1 MKLHYLFPALLL
13 AGCASSHPTAVDVGP
28 GPLPQKHNVSDPA
41 SIRTPEQVKAYPVG
55 RYEDPN
61 DPDVMHEGHTV
72 YRAETSPEWDTDPNE
87 PTSLPLGPGEMATA
101 DPAQEHT
108 ALTAE
113 LEQRLKQED
122 QLLQTTYE
130 QNERLAQEI
139 KTLQDEQP
147 HVRLSVPDPQC
158 HGLRTLSIHQSCETA
173 GPSHSRGDGLV
184 SGLRCS
190 RHPGSHCEQ
199 IAQATRQSSAE
210 RRTLLCRKRSGPT
223 SA

>member
-13 AGCASSHPTAVDVGP
+13 VGCATSNPPTVNVSP
-28 GPLPQKHNVSDPA
+28 GPLPQKHHVPDTA
-41 SIRTPEQVKAYPVG
+41 SVRTPEQLKAYPVG

-72 YRAETSPEWDTDPNE
+72 YRTESSPDWDTDPNQ

-101 DPAQEHT
+101 DPIRQHV

-130 QNERLAQEI
+130 QNQKLAEQI
-139 KTLQDEQP
+139 KTLEDEVP
-147 HVRLSVPDPQC
+147 HVRLAVPDPQPAP
-158 HGLRTLSIHQSCETA
+158 Q
-173 GPSHSRGDGLV
+173 PSVPPS
-184 SGLRCS
+184 
-190 RHPGSHCEQ
+190 Q
-199 IAQATRQSSAE
+199 
-210 RRTLLCRKRSGPT
+210 PT
-223 SA
+223 TQTDSPSQPPPVTTTPPPAKSWISWLWPSNNKPTQKTK

>member
-1 MKLHYLFPALLL
+1 LN
-13 AGCASSHPTAVDVGP
+13 VGA
-28 GPLPQKHNVSDPA
+28 GPLPQKHDVSDPA
-41 SIRTPEQVKAYPVG
+41 SVRTPEQLKAYPVG

-72 YRAETSPEWDTDPNE
+72 YRAETSPDWNTDPNA

-101 DPAQEHT
+101 DPSQQHT

-139 KTLQDEQP
+139 GKLE
-147 HVRLSVPDPQC
+147 
-158 HGLRTLSIHQSCETA
+158 E
-173 GPSHSRGDGLV
+173 
-184 SGLRCS
+184 
-190 RHPGSHCEQ
+190 
-199 IAQATRQSSAE
+199 RQQH
-210 RRTLLCRKRSGPT
+210 TLLPVPPPT
-223 SA
+223 TPVAAPEPKPQTDSPSQPPPVSPTPAQQKSWLSWLWPTTQPNTNPKK

>member
-13 AGCASSHPTAVDVGP
+13 VGCATSNPPSLNVSA
-28 GPLPQKHNVSDPA
+28 GPLPQKHRVSDPG
-41 SIRTPEQVKAYPVG
+41 SVRTPEQLKAYPVG

-72 YRAETSPEWDTDPNE
+72 YRAESSPDWDTDPNQ

-101 DPAQEHT
+101 DPSRQHV

-130 QNERLAQEI
+130 QNQKLAEQI
-139 KTLQDEQP
+139 KTLEDQVP
-147 HVRLSVPDPQC
+147 HVRLAVPDPQPAP
-158 HGLRTLSIHQSCETA
+158 Q
-173 GPSHSRGDGLV
+173 PSVPPS
-184 SGLRCS
+184 
-190 RHPGSHCEQ
+190 Q
-199 IAQATRQSSAE
+199 
-210 RRTLLCRKRSGPT
+210 PT
-223 SA
+223 TQTDSPSQPPPVTTTPPPAKSWTSWLWPFNNKPTKKTK

>member
-28 GPLPQKHNVSDPA
+28 GPLPQKHQVSDPA
-41 SIRTPEQVKAYPVG
+41 SIRTPEQMKAYPVG

-61 DPDVMHEGHTV
+61 DPDVMHEGHTI

-130 QNERLAQEI
+130 QNQRLAEEI
-139 KTLQDEQP
+139 KALQGQQQHVLLPVPPAESPVAASQSKPPTNVPPQP
-147 HVRLSVPDPQC
+147 P
-158 HGLRTLSIHQSCETA
+158 
-173 GPSHSRGDGLV
+173 LV
-184 SGLRCS
+184 STNPQPKSWLS
-190 RHPGSHCEQ
+190 WLWPNS
-199 IAQATRQSSAE
+199 T
-210 RRTLLCRKRSGPT
+210 PT
-223 SA
+223 TPKTK

>member
-28 GPLPQKHNVSDPA
+28 GPLPQKHDVSDPA
-41 SIRTPEQVKAYPVG
+41 SIRKPEQVKAYPVG

-61 DPDVMHEGHTV
+61 NPDVMHEGHTV
-72 YRAETSPEWDTDPNE
+72 YRAETSPNWNTDPNE
-87 PTSLPLGPGEMATA
+87 PTDLPLGPGEMATA
-101 DPAQEHT
+101 DPSEQHV

-139 KTLQDEQP
+139 KALQAEQQHVLLPVPPAPSPVAASQPKPPINPSFPPSPVIPPSPTKTWWQWLWP
-147 HVRLSVPDPQC
+147 HSTQPTPK
-158 HGLRTLSIHQSCETA
+158 
-173 GPSHSRGDGLV
+173 
-184 SGLRCS
+184 
-190 RHPGSHCEQ
+190 EQ
-199 IAQATRQSSAE
+199 
-210 RRTLLCRKRSGPT
+210 
-223 SA
+223 

>member
-1 MKLHYLFPALLL
+1 
-13 AGCASSHPTAVDVGP
+13 
-28 GPLPQKHNVSDPA
+28 VSDTA
-41 SIRTPEQVKAYPVG
+41 SVRTPEQLKAYPVG

-72 YRAETSPEWDTDPNE
+72 YRAETSPDWNTDPNA

-101 DPAQEHT
+101 DPSQQHT

-139 KTLQDEQP
+139 GKLE
-147 HVRLSVPDPQC
+147 
-158 HGLRTLSIHQSCETA
+158 E
-173 GPSHSRGDGLV
+173 
-184 SGLRCS
+184 
-190 RHPGSHCEQ
+190 
-199 IAQATRQSSAE
+199 RQQH
-210 RRTLLCRKRSGPT
+210 TLLPVPPPTTSVAAPEPKPQTDSPPQPPPVSPTPAQRKSWLSWLWPT
-223 SA
+223 TQPNTNPKK

>member
-1 MKLHYLFPALLL
+1 MKIHYLLPALLL
-13 AGCASSHPTAVDVGP
+13 VGCAHSNPPITAGDP
-28 GPLPQKHNVSDPA
+28 GPLPQKHDNPDTA
-41 SIRTPEQVKAYPVG
+41 SVRTPEQLKAYPVG

-72 YRAETSPEWDTDPNE
+72 YRAETSPQWDTDPNE

-101 DPAQEHT
+101 DPSRQHI

-139 KTLQDEQP
+139 KTLQDQIP
-147 HVRLSVPDPQC
+147 HVRLPDPQPVPSPSAPAPESKPQTNASSQPPQ
-158 HGLRTLSIHQSCETA
+158 LTPASNPSQRTWQEWILSWKHNPQ
-173 GPSHSRGDGLV
+173 PN
-184 SGLRCS
+184 
-190 RHPGSHCEQ
+190 
-199 IAQATRQSSAE
+199 
-210 RRTLLCRKRSGPT
+210 K
-223 SA
+223 

>member
-13 AGCASSHPTAVDVGP
+13 VGCASSNPPTLNVGA

-41 SIRTPEQVKAYPVG
+41 SVRTPEQLKAYPVG

-72 YRAETSPEWDTDPNE
+72 YRAETSPEWNTDPNE
-87 PTSLPLGPGEMATA
+87 PTSLPLGPGEMAVA

-139 KTLQDEQP
+139 KALQAEQQHVLLPVPAAESPVAAPQPKPPTDTPSQPSPVTPPSTTKTLWQWLWSKPQP
-147 HVRLSVPDPQC
+147 NPNQK
-158 HGLRTLSIHQSCETA
+158 E
-173 GPSHSRGDGLV
+173 
-184 SGLRCS
+184 
-190 RHPGSHCEQ
+190 
-199 IAQATRQSSAE
+199 
-210 RRTLLCRKRSGPT
+210 K
-223 SA
+223 

>member
-13 AGCASSHPTAVDVGP
+13 VGCASSNPPTLNVGA

-41 SIRTPEQVKAYPVG
+41 SVRTPDQVKAYPVG

-61 DPDVMHEGHTV
+61 DPDIMHEGHTV
-72 YRAETSPEWDTDPNE
+72 YRDESSPDWNTDPNE

-122 QLLQTTYE
+122 QLLTSTYE

-139 KTLQDEQP
+139 KALQADQQHMLLPVPPAEPPLAAPQP
-147 HVRLSVPDPQC
+147 QPETNAPSQPPPVTTTPVQPKSWLSWLWPNNTTKTNP
-158 HGLRTLSIHQSCETA
+158 
-173 GPSHSRGDGLV
+173 
-184 SGLRCS
+184 
-190 RHPGSHCEQ
+190 
-199 IAQATRQSSAE
+199 
-210 RRTLLCRKRSGPT
+210 KK
-223 SA
+223 

>member
-13 AGCASSHPTAVDVGP
+13 AGCASSHPTTVDVGP
-28 GPLPQKHNVSDPA
+28 GPLPQKHEMSDPA
-41 SIRTPEQVKAYPVG
+41 SIRKPEQVKAYPVG

-101 DPAQEHT
+101 DPAQQHT

-130 QNERLAQEI
+130 QNQRLAEEI
-139 KTLQDEQP
+139 KALQAQQQHALLPVPPAESSVATPQP
-147 HVRLSVPDPQC
+147 KP
-158 HGLRTLSIHQSCETA
+158 TTNA
-173 GPSHSRGDGLV
+173 PSQPPLV
-184 SGLRCS
+184 STTPQPKSWLS
-190 RHPGSHCEQ
+190 WLWPNSTQ
-199 IAQATRQSSAE
+199 
-210 RRTLLCRKRSGPT
+210 PT
-223 SA
+223 PKTK

>member
-1 MKLHYLFPALLL
+1 MKLHYLLPALLL
-13 AGCASSHPTAVDVGP
+13 VGCASSNPPTVTVSA
-28 GPLPQKHNVSDPA
+28 GPLPQKHDVPDPA
-41 SIRTPEQVKAYPVG
+41 SVRTPEQLKAYPVG

-72 YRAETSPEWDTDPNE
+72 YRAETSPDWNTDPNE

-101 DPAQEHT
+101 DPSQQHT

-139 KTLQDEQP
+139 GKLE
-147 HVRLSVPDPQC
+147 
-158 HGLRTLSIHQSCETA
+158 E
-173 GPSHSRGDGLV
+173 
-184 SGLRCS
+184 
-190 RHPGSHCEQ
+190 
-199 IAQATRQSSAE
+199 RQQH
-210 RRTLLCRKRSGPT
+210 TLLPVPPPTTPVAAPESKPQTDPPSQPPPVSPTPAEQKSWFSWLWPTTQPQTNTRK
-223 SA
+223 